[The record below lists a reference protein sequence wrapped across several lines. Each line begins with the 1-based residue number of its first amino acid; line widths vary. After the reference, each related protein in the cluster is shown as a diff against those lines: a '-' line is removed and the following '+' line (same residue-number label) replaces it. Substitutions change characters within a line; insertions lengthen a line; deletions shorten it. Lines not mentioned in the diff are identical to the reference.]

1 MKQRAKLLIS
11 ATILTAF
18 MAHAAIAGEEAL
30 GLVTGAKTGTYYL
43 IGEDIKKVAD
53 EAGIPLT
60 LRESGGSVDNLQ
72 KMATTG
78 ENAALGIV
86 QSDVIAFLMR
96 SDKPRS
102 REIARKL
109 RLVLPLFK
117 EEVHILAR
125 NEIATFDDLKDK
137 RVVVGSSGSG
147 SMMTAVNML
156 ARLGVK
162 PKRLYEVSPAEAAV
176 AVLANRADAMVY
188 VAGKPIPLF
197 KNMQNLAA
205 TNDPQKVA
213 LLNTVHF
220 LEVPSDKAN
229 GLYEMA
235 TLTPQDYTFVKTPI
249 STLAVRS
256 ALVSFDFTLKN
267 TPYYKQRCNQLKA
280 LGQALARGLPDLQAT
295 GHRKWQEVDLE
306 RPLTLWKHDR
316 CAWAGIQ
323 SYMAGNPQGGNGLDI
338 DNPRA
343 PQTNPEAPTNAPAQ
357 HSPFEE
363 ELLNIITGAK
373 AP

>member
-1 MKQRAKLLIS
+1 MMTRAFFL
-11 ATILTAF
+11 TLTALAWGVF
-18 MAHAAIAGEEAL
+18 SPAAQAAEEGL
-30 GLVTGAKTGTYYL
+30 GMVTGARTGTYYQ
-43 IGEDIKKVAD
+43 IGEDIRNVA
-53 EAGIPLT
+53 EKANIPVT

-96 SDKPRS
+96 SEKPRS

-125 NEIATFDDLKDK
+125 KEIVSIEDLQDK

-147 SMMTAVNML
+147 SMMTAVNL
-156 ARLGVK
+156 LSRLGIK
-162 PKRLYEVSPAEAAV
+162 PMRLYEVSPAEAAV
-176 AVLANRADAMVY
+176 AVMANRADAMVY

-197 KNMQNLAA
+197 RNMQNLAA
-205 TNDPQKVA
+205 SSNPKMAA
-213 LLNTVHF
+213 LLDTVHF
-220 LEVPSDKAN
+220 LEIPSTKSN

-235 TLTPQDYTFVKTPI
+235 TLTPQDYYFVKAPI

-256 ALVSFDFTLKN
+256 ALVSYDFTLKN
-267 TPYYKQRCNQLKA
+267 TPYYKQRCDQLKA
-280 LGQALARGLPDLQAT
+280 LGTALANALPELQAT
-295 GHRKWQEVDLE
+295 GHRKWQEVDLN

-323 SYMAGNPQGGNGLDI
+323 SALNTGQMNSTTQGLDI
-338 DNPRA
+338 ETGSAAIGETTP
-343 PQTNPEAPTNAPAQ
+343 PAQ
-357 HSPFEE
+357 HSPFES
-363 ELLNIITGAK
+363 ELLGIITGNSNAQ
-373 AP
+373 